1 MSDITLTWDDL
12 RERARNHSDL
22 SAEQSRDAVLAFDV
36 LQSFFG
42 KAFFDPEHTLFWFF
56 LDRSGWRCEWA
67 IWFAGFLQ
75 SLNQHPDF
83 PRLVREL
90 GNPALYGERMTILKI
105 LEILIPVGFSFSLD
119 CPISIKGV
127 QKKPDLFVKQDDS
140 DPGFFIEVTT
150 LAPSKREREATRV
163 FHEISESVWPFL
175 FQTDYCGH
183 LERVLAPLHLQ
194 EVKQKVQI
202 AAKKAAHETG
212 FETVEIAGVI
222 QIAFAAKSRNEELQ
236 KWADVHGMKVGEFSG
251 LAVKVSEFDR
261 ISTKLTKELEQVP
274 PDRANVVVIYSHF
287 FALPPRDTHAFEKF
301 VHALED
307 EVYKHSHIGY
317 LVLIF
322 RWTGGSENQVLRYG
336 DHICVNRCQLYF
348 NCDSIMLFKNRFA
361 AKPMPPDIEEKFLK
375 AFTQC
380 NLS

>member
-1 MSDITLTWDDL
+1 MSDLTLTWDDL
-12 RERARNHSDL
+12 RERARNHADL
-22 SAEQSRDAVLAFDV
+22 SAEQRSGAVLAFDA

-42 KAFFDPEHTLFWFF
+42 NSFFNTKHPLFWFF
-56 LDRSGWRCEWA
+56 LDRSAWRCEWA
-67 IWFAGFLQ
+67 IWFEGFLQ
-75 SLNQHPDF
+75 SLKQHPDF
-83 PRLVREL
+83 PRLIREL

-105 LEILIPVGFSFSLD
+105 VEILIPVGFSFSLD
-119 CPISIKGV
+119 SPIKIKDV
-127 QKKPDLFVKQDDS
+127 LKKPDLLVKLDDNN
-140 DPGFFIEVTT
+140 PEFFIEVAT
-150 LAPSKREREATRV
+150 LAPSKREQEATRV
-163 FHEISESVWPFL
+163 FREISESVWPFL
-175 FQTDYCGH
+175 FQIDYCGH

-212 FETVEIAGVI
+212 FETLEIPGVI
-222 QIAFAAKSRNEELQ
+222 QLAFAAKSRTETLQ
-236 KWADVHGMKVGEFSG
+236 RWADAHGMKVCEFSG
-251 LAVKVSEFDR
+251 PEVNVSEFDR

-274 PDRANVVVIYSHF
+274 LDRANVVVIYSHF
-287 FALPPRDTHAFEKF
+287 FTLPPRDTAAFEKF

-317 LVLIF
+317 LVLIL
-322 RWTGGSENQVLRYG
+322 RWTGGNDNSVLHYR

-361 AKPMPPDIEEKFLK
+361 VKPMPLNVEKKFLK

-380 NLS
+380 NKG